1 MKAFIFSGQ
10 GSQKEGMGQALVA
23 ASQAAARVYEQ
34 AADTVGLDILNLN
47 EQQLQQ
53 TKYAQLAIVTM
64 SMAAWAAYEEAAE
77 AQAGASTDP
86 SAFAGFSL
94 GEYSALG
101 AAGILTLTDLLK
113 LTAVRADLMQE
124 AASKQPGSMYAV
136 IGMQDEVVEDILSQP
151 PYAGSVFPVNYNCP
165 GQLVI
170 SGLSE
175 PAEQAAEALKSA
187 GARRIVKL
195 NVNGAFHTHYM
206 SEAAEKLKQ
215 YASKLEFAE
224 PCGIIYSNTDAG
236 RVSVGTDWPQRLY
249 DHMCRPVRW
258 SSEIQAMREDGFCQ
272 YIEFGYGRVLTGLI
286 RKIDRE
292 LIAAAVEDPESLA
305 AALTL

>member
-1 MKAFIFSGQ
+1 MKAFVFSGQ
-10 GSQKEGMGQALVA
+10 GSQKEGMGQALFA

-34 AADTVGLDILNLN
+34 AADTVELDILNLN

-101 AAGILTLTDLLK
+101 AAGILKLTDLLK

-136 IGMQDEVVEDILSQP
+136 IGLQDESVEEILSRP
-151 PYAGSVFPVNYNCP
+151 PYSGRVFPVNYNCP

-206 SEAAEKLKQ
+206 SAAAEALKQ
-215 YASKLEFAE
+215 YAGQLEFAE
-224 PCGIIYSNTDAG
+224 PSGIIYSNADAV
-236 RVSVGTDWPQRLY
+236 RVPANTDWPQRLY
-249 DHMCRPVRW
+249 DHMCSPVRW
-258 SSEIQAMREDGFCQ
+258 TSEVNSMRTDGFCQ
-272 YIEFGYGRVLTGLI
+272 YIEFGYGRVLTGLL
-286 RKIDRE
+286 RKIDRS
-292 LIAAAVEDPESLA
+292 LNAVAVEDPESLA
-305 AALTL
+305 AALDL